1 LFEANS
7 LCAKRALELFINV
20 LISKSAALEFP
31 SLSTPAAVT
40 LSPAFVMMGLLL
52 LQLVLFFFVYL
63 FIYLFIYFCLY
74 GACSGALSRGPVRLA
89 PSFVSRLAP
98 SS

>member
-1 LFEANS
+1 
-7 LCAKRALELFINV
+7 
-20 LISKSAALEFP
+20 
-31 SLSTPAAVT
+31 
-40 LSPAFVMMGLLL
+40 MMGLLL
-52 LQLVLFFFVYL
+52 LQLVLFF